1 MNHSLLTILSLTLL
15 VSACGDVSKGRP
27 TDVANVFTPT
37 LTGNTHLVASQIH
50 RTRNLP
56 VLTFEQEIALV
67 TSTLTAGYRAIPD
80 MVIDDEGKVG
90 VNIDTQTHM
99 GRPTIACGVETT
111 FTNITNR
118 ILDCASKEP
127 SRSIWNGT
135 LNGSSGESNWN
146 LVYNSPTTPTELWLD
161 TRINMVWSNVMTAKN
176 WCMASGNIQNQT
188 AGTALTI
195 DCETLGATT
204 SVCTNLNVAGVGNQI
219 KWRLPTRNDYLQA
232 DLDGI
237 RFVLDNSTSHSLWT
251 STLQAAD
258 PARAKAWL
266 YSDKDGTLSA
276 DMIEN
281 SHVFRCIGSP
291 VL

>member
-1 MNHSLLTILSLTLL
+1 MHQSTLIILSLALF

-27 TDVANVFTPT
+27 TDTAARNIPD
-37 LTGNTHLVASQIH
+37 LTVDTHVVASQIH

-56 VLTFEQEIALV
+56 VLTFEQEIALM
-67 TSTLTAGYRAIPD
+67 TSTLTAGYRAVPD

-90 VNIDTQTHM
+90 LNIETQTHL
-99 GRPTIACGVETT
+99 GRPTVACGVDTT

-118 ILDCASKEP
+118 IADCASKN
-127 SRSIWNGT
+127 SANSTWNGT

-146 LVYNSPTTPTELWLD
+146 LIYNSPTTPTEVWLD
-161 TRINMVWSNVMTAKN
+161 TRTNMAWSNVMTPMN
-176 WCMASGNIQNQT
+176 WCMASGNRQNQT
-188 AGTALTI
+188 AGSSLTI
-195 DCETLGATT
+195 DCETIGAAT
-204 SVCTNLNVAGVGNQI
+204 SACTNLNVAGVGSQI

-237 RFVLDNSTSHSLWT
+237 RFVLDNSTTHALWT

-266 YSDKDGTLSA
+266 YSDKDGTLSS
-276 DMIEN
+276 DLLEN
-281 SHVFRCIGSP
+281 NHSFRCIGSP